1 MYSRSREEYLE
12 EQEEAR
18 IEISFFSKPLTEK
31 YDLFDFLYGL
41 KKLWFIEHTP
51 ISDKEVGDVER
62 NIDLE
67 FCEGDS
73 GSISKVRSEF
83 FRKKAEIGKKRG
95 DSFFRVAQKNPTRI
109 PPAQWLMQSLHP

>member
-1 MYSRSREEYLE
+1 MHLLWIQGRVLKRTRRGKDRDITLL
-12 EQEEAR
+12 
-18 IEISFFSKPLTEK
+18 KPPTEK

-67 FCEGDS
+67 FCG
-73 GSISKVRSEF
+73 G
-83 FRKKAEIGKKRG
+83 
-95 DSFFRVAQKNPTRI
+95 
-109 PPAQWLMQSLHP
+109 

>member
-1 MYSRSREEYLE
+1 MYSGSREEYLK

-18 IEISFFSKPLTEK
+18 IEVSFFSKPPTEK
-31 YDLFDFLYGL
+31 YDLFDFLFGL

-95 DSFFRVAQKNPTRI
+95 DSF
-109 PPAQWLMQSLHP
+109 SE